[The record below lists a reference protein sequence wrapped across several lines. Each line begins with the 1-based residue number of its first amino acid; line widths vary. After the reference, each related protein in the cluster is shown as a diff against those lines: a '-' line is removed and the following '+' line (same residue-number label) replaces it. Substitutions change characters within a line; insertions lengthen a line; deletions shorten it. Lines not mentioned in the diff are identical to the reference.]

1 MKKVIYSFAIAVLF
15 LTVNGAVAQ
24 DNIEAKVIKLSQVEG
39 KFNKEKLTLKP
50 GSYIFE
56 VKNKSVER
64 PVGLVVAP
72 ATKEGKAGV
81 HIKEGYLSKT
91 IEKGESAR
99 SQIVT
104 LEPGVYKYFCPLNPT
119 PEYTIEVK
127 E

>member
-1 MKKVIYSFAIAVLF
+1 MKKLVFSSLIAILF
-15 LTVNGAVAQ
+15 LSATTVMAQ
-24 DNIEAKVIKLSQVEG
+24 EKAKVVKLSQVEG
-39 KFNKEKLTLKP
+39 KFTKEKLTLKP
-50 GSYIFE
+50 GKYIFE
-56 VKNKSVER
+56 VKNKSVDK

-72 ATKEGKAGV
+72 ADENGKAGT

-104 LEPGVYKYFCPLNPT
+104 LEPGTYKYFCPLNPT

-127 E
+127 K